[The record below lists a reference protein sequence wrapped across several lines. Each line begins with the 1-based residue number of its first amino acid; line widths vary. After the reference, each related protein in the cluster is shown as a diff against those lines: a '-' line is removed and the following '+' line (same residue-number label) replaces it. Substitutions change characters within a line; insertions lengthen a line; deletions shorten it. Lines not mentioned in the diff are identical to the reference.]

1 MLVRLAAKLQM
12 SVIAEGIET
21 SEQREALLAC
31 GVEDGQ
37 GYLMSPPLPFAKFD
51 EFLVAHEVKLEA
63 EAVVRAASQV
73 A

>member
-1 MLVRLAAKLQM
+1 V
-12 SVIAEGIET
+12 
-21 SEQREALLAC
+21 
-31 GVEDGQ
+31 
-37 GYLMSPPLPFAKFD
+37 SPPLPFAKFH